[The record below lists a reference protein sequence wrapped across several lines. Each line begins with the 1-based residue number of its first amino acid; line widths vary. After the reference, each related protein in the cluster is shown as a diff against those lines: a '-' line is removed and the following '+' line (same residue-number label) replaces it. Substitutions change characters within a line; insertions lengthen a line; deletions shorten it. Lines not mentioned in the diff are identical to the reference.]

1 VHDESGLRP
10 LPVPNCFGA
19 PCRQS
24 VIGSAISSSP
34 PPASSQSA
42 VSSLFNSRNSSA
54 LTPASRPSR
63 RLVNLGVEG
72 VNILGLLERMG
83 VRTTIANACPKAGA
97 HAGYSRFDNLLVLC
111 EPALYDPAI
120 ATESIAH
127 EAVHAL
133 QDCVQAGGINCS
145 ASIPLAKFM
154 ATFNGDPNIGQ
165 FKQLLRSGLIDRPKV
180 IADLREEK
188 KNLLPEIFSME
199 YEASCAL
206 EAFPKRVAAMLQE
219 IGLPL
224 CAVPD

>member
-1 VHDESGLRP
+1 
-10 LPVPNCFGA
+10 
-19 PCRQS
+19 
-24 VIGSAISSSP
+24 
-34 PPASSQSA
+34 
-42 VSSLFNSRNSSA
+42 
-54 LTPASRPSR
+54 
-63 RLVNLGVEG
+63 
-72 VNILGLLERMG
+72 
-83 VRTTIANACPKAGA
+83 
-97 HAGYSRFDNLLVLC
+97 
-111 EPALYDPAI
+111 
-120 ATESIAH
+120 
-127 EAVHAL
+127 
-133 QDCVQAGGINCS
+133 
-145 ASIPLAKFM
+145 M